1 MAKKTNAKKVA
12 PQKATLTV
20 KEPAVAKAADKKTTK
35 GAKKPK
41 VSLQKRL
48 HALFE
53 ARPKKFLIGQ
63 DHPIK
68 RDLTH
73 FVKWPKY
80 IRLQRQKKILL
91 NRLKVPPPVHLFDH
105 TLDKATVV
113 ALFKFL
119 DKMKPEEKK
128 AAKARRLEGA
138 AAIEKAMS
146 GEKTHEEKRKAM
158 KEALKALAE
167 KRVPCVKYGLNHV
180 TNLISKNKAQL
191 VVIAHDVDPI
201 ELVVWLPAL
210 CRKKKIP
217 FCVVKGKARLGSLVH
232 KKTASVL
239 AVTNV
244 KAELKDEFAKLVEAI
259 KPQFLD
265 NASLLRQWG
274 EPHLGIK
281 RRQADELRRR
291 KLAKTENVKKN

>member
-1 MAKKTNAKKVA
+1 MYY
-12 PQKATLTV
+12 
-20 KEPAVAKAADKKTTK
+20 
-35 GAKKPK
+35 
-41 VSLQKRL
+41 
-48 HALFE
+48 F
-53 ARPKKFLIGQ
+53 FY
-63 DHPIK
+63 

-91 NRLKVPPPVHLFDH
+91 NRLKVPPSIHIFDH
-105 TLDKATVV
+105 SLDKATVV

-119 DKMKPEEKK
+119 DGMKPEEKA
-128 AAKARRLEGA
+128 AAKKRRLEGA

-146 GEKTHEEKRKAM
+146 GDKTHAEKRAAM

-167 KRVPCVKYGLNHV
+167 KREPCIKYGLNHV
-180 TNLISKNKAQL
+180 TNLIAKKKANL

-210 CRKKKIP
+210 CRKKGVP
-217 FCVVKGKARLGSLVH
+217 FCIVKGKARLGKLVH

-239 AVTNV
+239 AITNV
-244 KAELKDEFAKLVEAI
+244 KAEKKEEFAKLVDAI

-265 NASLLRQWG
+265 NTSLLRQWG

-281 RRQADELRRR
+281 RRQADEVRRR
-291 KLAKTENVKKN
+291 KIAKTETKKN

>member
-1 MAKKTNAKKVA
+1 MAKKTATKKVTA
-12 PQKATLTV
+12 VQ
-20 KEPAVAKAADKKTTK
+20 EPGAAKVEKKKTTK
-35 GAKKPK
+35 GNKKSK
-41 VSLQKRL
+41 MSTQKKL
-48 HALFE
+48 HLLFE

-63 DHPIK
+63 DLPPK

-80 IRLQRQKKILL
+80 VRLQRQKKILL
-91 NRLKVPPPVHLFDH
+91 NRLKVPPSIHMFDH

-119 DKMKPEEKK
+119 DGMKPEEKG
-128 AAKARRLEGA
+128 AAKKRRLEGA

-146 GEKTHEEKRKAM
+146 GDKTPAEKRAAM

-167 KRVPCVKYGLNHV
+167 KREPCIKYGLNHV

-210 CRKKKIP
+210 CRKKQIP
-217 FCVVKGKARLGSLVH
+217 FCIVRGKARLGSLVH

-239 AVTNV
+239 AITNV
-244 KAELKDEFAKLVEAI
+244 KAEKKEEFGKLVEAI
-259 KPQFLD
+259 KPQFLE
-265 NASLLRQWG
+265 NVSLLRQWG
-274 EPHLGIK
+274 EPHLGVK
-281 RRQADELRRR
+281 RRQADEVRRR
-291 KLAKTENVKKN
+291 KLAKTETKKN